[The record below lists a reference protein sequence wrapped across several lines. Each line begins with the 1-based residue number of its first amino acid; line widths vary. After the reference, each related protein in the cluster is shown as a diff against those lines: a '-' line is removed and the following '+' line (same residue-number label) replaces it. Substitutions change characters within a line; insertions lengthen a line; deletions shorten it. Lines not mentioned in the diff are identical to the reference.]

1 MKLNELVKGL
11 DIEYIKGNAE
21 REIEDIVVDSRLASK
36 GSMFVC
42 IKGYVQ
48 DGHAFAQQAVNN
60 GCGVLLVTD
69 DVDVTG
75 DVSIVKTKDTRKV
88 FRIWRT
94 DCTIIRQEGSS

>member
-42 IKGYVQ
+42 IKVIFRMGM
-48 DGHAFAQQAVNN
+48 
-60 GCGVLLVTD
+60 LLP
-69 DVDVTG
+69 
-75 DVSIVKTKDTRKV
+75 SRL
-88 FRIWRT
+88 
-94 DCTIIRQEGSS
+94 